1 MARTIAALAA
11 CCTAAT
17 AAAPRSS
24 LAFAPLASLTTPCA
38 VVDLAVA
45 QRNANAML
53 ERARDLEVELRPHVK
68 THKTVAGALLQTGG
82 RRSRITVS
90 TLAEAEHFAVEGFDD
105 ILYAVPLTPDKVPRV
120 AALLA
125 ANTTIHVSV
134 DNMAQLVPLLEY
146 DGQQGAV
153 TFSVVIMTDCG

>member
-11 CCTAAT
+11 CCTAAA

-90 TLAEAEHFAVEGFDD
+90 TLAEAEHFAAEGFDD

-120 AALLA
+120 AALA

-134 DNMAQLVPLLEY
+134 DNMAQLVPLLQY
-146 DGQQGAV
+146 DGPAV